1 MDEWPRATLLSTL
14 KYSTF
19 SIYSTLYIPWW
30 RCFPLNLG
38 SMSYFCCD
46 ETGNYLHDTHI
57 TPHPLP
63 VHPVQPH
70 WHLPL
75 PALVNDS
82 LVLHLILLIYLS
94 AHRFPQPFSRFS
106 FSCIC
111 HFILSHAVRSI
122 LHCSA
127 LISWVNMFFLLSFPQ
142 KNYQGHTRTQWVKQI
157 GKTAANMI
165 STLVIVWD
173 TGKGSKA
180 DRM

>member
-1 MDEWPRATLLSTL
+1 
-14 KYSTF
+14 
-19 SIYSTLYIPWW
+19 
-30 RCFPLNLG
+30 
-38 SMSYFCCD
+38 MSYFCCD
-46 ETGNYLHDTHI
+46 KTCNYLHDTHI
-57 TPHPLP
+57 TPHPP
-63 VHPVQPH
+63 PIHPVQSH

-75 PALVNDS
+75 PAPALVNDS

-94 AHRFPQPFSRFS
+94 AHRFHSQLFFSWFS

-142 KNYQGHTRTQWVKQI
+142 KNYQGHTRTQWVEQI
-157 GKTAANMI
+157 GKTAANTI

-173 TGKGSKA
+173 TGKGSRVKQIECNVA
-180 DRM
+180 ATTHTCTNTH